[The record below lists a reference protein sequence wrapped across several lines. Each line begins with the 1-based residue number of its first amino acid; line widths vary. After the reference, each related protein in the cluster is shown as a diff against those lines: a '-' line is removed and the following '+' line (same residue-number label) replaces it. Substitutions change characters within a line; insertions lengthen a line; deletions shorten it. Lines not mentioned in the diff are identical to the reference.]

1 MSSLGLEGGWAENNN
16 THHRLMSK
24 GYSVGGFINKD
35 APKYVLYRVTNAPHF
50 RYETVHEFDSVE
62 ELELMVRLLLDG
74 D

>member
-1 MSSLGLEGGWAENNN
+1 
-16 THHRLMSK
+16 MSK
-24 GYSVGGFINKD
+24 GYSVGGYLD
-35 APKYVLYRVTNAPHF
+35 SGVPRYTLYRVTNAPHF